1 MVVYSIY
8 VLFMLSILIMTW
20 VWCGGRV
27 CMYRVFS
34 GHAKDQTQ
42 CKLCKQCD
50 ISQLTPPL
58 CGPGAKLCG

>member
-27 CMYRVFS
+27 CMYPGLVCLAAMPRI
-34 GHAKDQTQ
+34 
-42 CKLCKQCD
+42 KLNVNYVNNVT
-50 ISQLTPPL
+50 SL
-58 CGPGAKLCG
+58 G